1 MKRFNIQLAAVLGML
16 FFCTP
21 AQGQRRQRGTG
32 LRGPTVGQH
41 HQRIGRTSQARRGQ
55 THRRSGKRFKALI
68 IDNGTMHLQELK
80 TMLKKRHVQYSVVD
94 YKTFKLSQAGAY
106 DFVVLSGGSDAIKN
120 NRSLRQERRLIRAGR
135 KPIFGICAGFEII
148 ANEYGKPK
156 SRLPEKLP
164 EAAEGI
170 KAINLANPR
179 RWNLSPPRKKL
190 KVFEHHGWG
199 IRIPIKGF
207 TTMGSSKYGLE
218 IIKHNSKPILATQF
232 HPEVTKDN
240 NGAIVF
246 DYFLKNM
253 VRAKAKQHNTGAVR

>member
-1 MKRFNIQLAAVLGML
+1 MNQIKIHLAVALGL
-16 FFCTP
+16 LLLCAP
-21 AQGQRRQRGTG
+21 AQGQKRPRGASIG
-32 LRGPTVGQH
+32 GPTVGQH
-41 HQRIGRTSQARRGQ
+41 HRRTKGTSQKRRG
-55 THRRSGKRFKALI
+55 HVRRRSGKRLKAQI
-68 IDNGTMHLQELK
+68 IDNGTMHLRELK
-80 TMLKKRHVQYSVVD
+80 TMLGKRQIRYSVAH
-94 YKTFKLSQAGAY
+94 YKTFKASQARAY
-106 DFVVLSGGSDAIKN
+106 DFVVLSGGSDEIKT
-120 NRSLRQERRLIRAGR
+120 NRFLRQERKLIRNGR

-170 KAINLANPR
+170 KSINLVNLR
-179 RWNLSPPRKKL
+179 KWKLSPPRKKL

-232 HPEVTKDN
+232 HPEVTKGN
-240 NGAIVF
+240 NGAMVF

-253 VRAKAKQHNTGAVR
+253 VRAKAKKPRTGAAR